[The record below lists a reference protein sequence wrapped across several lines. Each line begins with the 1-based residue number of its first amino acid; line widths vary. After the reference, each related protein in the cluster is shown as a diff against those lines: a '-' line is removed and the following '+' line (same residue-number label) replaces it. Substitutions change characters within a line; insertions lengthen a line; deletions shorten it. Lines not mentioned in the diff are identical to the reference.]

1 MEDQEECSK
10 IEGKCPMLR
19 DGQATEW
26 YLREKKFYWMK
37 MVDRLNRIR

>member
-19 DGQATEW
+19 DGQATE
-26 YLREKKFYWMK
+26 
-37 MVDRLNRIR
+37 